1 MEGYMCFLKTIDG
14 KAFEYKGART
24 VKDVLDFVCT
34 AIKGSRDE
42 FRMVANGA
50 EVTTDNELPPPQG
63 CIHVIR
69 KLRGGGSCAASKT
82 DFKSGVTT
90 NTLKT
95 ATKTTPAWLRV
106 GNGLNV
112 KVECTTNGCGA
123 QKNGGEFYVKLGFG
137 VFDMC
142 AAEFQ
147 SFSCP
152 GCNKPSTLPF
162 ITIALVDECEYT
174 IIGEKA
180 PGTTT
185 TTADRGLHLTG
196 KQTVKNQ
203 CTEFLTSPNGPP
215 QVHQWKFLKIRVRM
229 SVLPSIDLADE

>member
-1 MEGYMCFLKTIDG
+1 MEGYACFLKTIDG

-24 VKDVLDFVCT
+24 FKDVNDFVCT
-34 AIKGSRDE
+34 AIKGRHDE
-42 FRMVANGA
+42 FRMVAYGV
-50 EVTTDNELPPPQG
+50 EVATDNDLPPEGG

-69 KLRGGGSCAASKT
+69 KMRGGGSCAASKT

-90 NTLKT
+90 ETLQP

-112 KVECTTNGCGA
+112 KAECTTNGCGA

-152 GCNKPSTLPF
+152 GCNKVSTLPF
-162 ITIALVDECEYT
+162 ITIALVDECDYT

-180 PGTTT
+180 TTIT
-185 TTADRGLHLTG
+185 DRGLHLTG

-203 CTEFLTSPNGPP
+203 CTEFLTSPDGPP
-215 QVHQWKFLKIRVRM
+215 QVHQWKFLKIRVRK
-229 SVLPSIDLADE
+229 SVLPSIEVVDE